1 MLKKKIVILGGGLAG
16 LSAAWH
22 LRKKGIK
29 SVIYEKEPES
39 GGLCRSK
46 IVKGFTFDYDGHLLH
61 FRDQYVL
68 DLIRN
73 ELGLEL
79 KQHERSS
86 WVYSFGRYIPYPF
99 QANLCFLPPK
109 IASRCLKDFIKVS
122 SNNTSRNKYRN
133 FHTWVKNSFG
143 EGISRHFMFPYNRKF
158 WGYPLNKM
166 NCEWVDSFIPKPRLS
181 DLALSY
187 LSKEGKGLG
196 YNSTFW
202 YPAKGGI
209 NQLPQALERKHCK
222 VYKKCQVD
230 KIDLDKKQITF
241 NGKERD
247 SFDVL
252 ISTIPLPEL
261 ARIVSPLP
269 PRILNYLGL
278 LRWNS
283 IFNLNLGLSRV
294 FHKNM
299 HWVYFPEAS
308 DIFFRAGFPHNFGNR
323 IVPSNRS
330 SVYVEVSYRN
340 SLSKNNLAPR
350 IINNLKS
357 KGLLES
363 ESDILAKDINNIKY
377 GYPIYDLNYLKAR
390 NNISSFFLNQD
401 VILCGRY
408 GSWKYMSMEDAILD
422 GKRVADQMKI

>member
-1 MLKKKIVILGGGLAG
+1 
-16 LSAAWH
+16 
-22 LRKKGIK
+22 
-29 SVIYEKEPES
+29 
-39 GGLCRSK
+39 
-46 IVKGFTFDYDGHLLH
+46 
-61 FRDQYVL
+61 
-68 DLIRN
+68 
-73 ELGLEL
+73 
-79 KQHERSS
+79 
-86 WVYSFGRYIPYPF
+86 
-99 QANLCFLPPK
+99 
-109 IASRCLKDFIKVS
+109 
-122 SNNTSRNKYRN
+122 
-133 FHTWVKNSFG
+133 
-143 EGISRHFMFPYNRKF
+143 
-158 WGYPLNKM
+158 M

-299 HWVYFPEAS
+299 HWVYFPEKS
-308 DIFFRAGFPHNFGNR
+308 DIFFRAGFHIISATR
-323 IVPSNRS
+323 IVPLIVVRFM
-330 SVYVEVSYRN
+330 
-340 SLSKNNLAPR
+340 SKFLTG
-350 IINNLKS
+350 IL
-357 KGLLES
+357 
-363 ESDILAKDINNIKY
+363 LAKII
-377 GYPIYDLNYLKAR
+377 
-390 NNISSFFLNQD
+390 
-401 VILCGRY
+401 
-408 GSWKYMSMEDAILD
+408 
-422 GKRVADQMKI
+422 